1 MTDNLTE
8 TTPET
13 TETTPETTPAE
24 TPAADPAPQDAIDA
38 LTEALSAS
46 GIDFVRDTWI
56 DENND
61 MGRSD
66 YGVVQLTGAPEA
78 LWGDDKLV
86 SQRMNGNVIL
96 YVMDGDDAKAQAVQE
111 ILRDYDGLSFALAGC
126 DFLRELI
133 ANRWT
138 WRFTLEEY
146 F

>member
-1 MTDNLTE
+1 MPDNRTA
-8 TTPET
+8 TV
-13 TETTPETTPAE
+13 
-24 TPAADPAPQDAIDA
+24 PQDAIDT
-38 LTEALSAS
+38 LVSDLSES
-46 GIDFVRDTWI
+46 GVEFVRDTWI

-66 YGVVQLTGAPEA
+66 YGVVTLTGSPET

-96 YVMDGDDAKAQAVQE
+96 YVMDGDDAKAQAVQK
-111 ILRDYDGLSFALAGC
+111 ILQEYDGLTFALTGC
-126 DFLRELI
+126 EFLRDLI

-138 WRFTLEEY
+138 WRFTLEAY